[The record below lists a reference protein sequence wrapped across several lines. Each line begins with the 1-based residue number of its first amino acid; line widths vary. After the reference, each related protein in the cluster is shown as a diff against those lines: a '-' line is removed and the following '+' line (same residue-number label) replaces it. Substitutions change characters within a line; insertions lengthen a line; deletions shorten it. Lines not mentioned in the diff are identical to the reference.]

1 MLLHYQP
8 RVNLRT
14 GVVDGVEALVR
25 WQHPERG
32 LILPDRF
39 IPLAEETGLI
49 VPIGEWVLRT
59 ACEQGQAWRRAGY
72 APVCISVNLSA
83 RQFWGG
89 GLVRLVTDIVADT
102 GMSDQLEMELTES
115 MVMHDAENVIATLQG
130 LRAIGVRLSVDDFG
144 TGYSSLSY
152 LKRLPLNALKIDGSF
167 VRDITAH
174 GGPDGGILPKA
185 IISLGHSLHLKVV
198 GEGVENEA
206 QRDFLKAHNCDEMQG
221 YLFSRPVLPDDCV
234 KFLKLL

>member
-1 MLLHYQP
+1 
-8 RVNLRT
+8 VNLRT
-14 GVVDGVEALVR
+14 GRVDAVEALLR

-39 IPLAEETGLI
+39 IAIAEETGLI

-59 ACEQGQAWRRAGY
+59 ACEQGRAWRRAGL
-72 APVCISVNLSA
+72 PPIGVSVNLSA

-89 GLVRLVTDIVADT
+89 GLVRTVTDIVADT
-102 GMSDQLEMELTES
+102 GMSEYLEMELTES
-115 MVMHDAENVIATLQG
+115 MVMHDAENVIATLEG
-130 LRAIGVRLSVDDFG
+130 LKAIGVRLSVDDFG

-167 VRDITAH
+167 VRDITAS

-185 IISLGHSLHLKVV
+185 IISLAHSLHLKVIA
-198 GEGVENEA
+198 EGVENEA
-206 QRDFLKAHNCDEMQG
+206 QRDFLKAHHCDEMQG
-221 YLFSRPVLPDDCV
+221 YFFSRPVPPQECEV
-234 KFLKLL
+234 FLRPPK